1 MAMYYW
7 LAMVVALCFPGVG
20 FRNGFG
26 GGYSVIVQYT
36 CPSMQIWGSTTS
48 YKLDE
53 PGLTGSSKKKRHDNW
68 KIWRKNR
75 DPKIS
80 KGYEHESKAIT
91 TQYVIKLVLYDH
103 QTSGR
108 GSGFIIEI
116 PSFLGGDESSWGE
129 NMNRGW
135 DYTKKNTSTI
145 INCHQPSGMF
155 FTAHSTFINIYIFIN
170 LKRSPK
176 LRCLCWSTAWS
187 QVALPIPTCHHS
199 TIENIEFG
207 CGVETDAKW
216 THEW

>member
-1 MAMYYW
+1 MASEGI
-7 LAMVVALCFPGVG
+7 FSHSI
-20 FRNGFG
+20 RH
-26 GGYSVIVQYT
+26 S
-36 CPSMQIWGSTTS
+36 PSMQIWGSTTS

-53 PGLTGSSKKKRHDNW
+53 PGVTGSSKKKDMTTEKSGERTETQ
-68 KIWRKNR
+68 RY
-75 DPKIS
+75 PKATN
-80 KGYEHESKAIT
+80 HESKPIT
-91 TQYVIKLVLYDH
+91 TQYVVKLVLYDH

-116 PSFLGGDESSWGE
+116 PSFFWGDESSWGE

-135 DYTKKNTSTI
+135 DYTKKNINHHQLSSTI
-145 INCHQPSGMF
+145 RDVFHCSF
-155 FTAHSTFINIYIFIN
+155 NIYKYIYIYIIFIN